1 MMLLE
6 AVYHRPK
13 QNWAYAYDGKTLHLR
28 LRTKKDDV
36 ATVEAIVGDKYAW
49 DQTLTTVPMRIF
61 SSDALFD
68 YWETAVIPPFRR
80 LRYAFRL
87 TSGAESII
95 FSDKGVELTL
105 PDNSNSFFDFPYINP
120 IDVFA
125 PPAWVKDAVFYQI
138 FPERFANG
146 DPSLS
151 PKNVLPWGGEPT
163 PQNFFGGD
171 LQGVIDHLDHISE
184 LGINAVYF
192 TPLFEAT
199 TNHKYDTQDYMKVDP
214 HFGTNEKLKELVDAC
229 HARGIRVLLDAVFN
243 HSGKTF
249 PPFVDAQKNGQQSKY
264 ADWFYVREWPLQVVD
279 GVPSYET
286 FAFEPLMPKL
296 NTEHPEVK
304 QYLFEVA
311 RYWIEE
317 IGIDGWRLDVANEV
331 DHQFWREFRKT
342 VKDVNPEA
350 YILGEIWHDSMMW
363 LQGDQFDAVMNYPF
377 TNAVLDFFAYQTID
391 ATSFAHAIGT
401 QLAAYPQQVTEAA
414 FNLLDSHDTP
424 RLLTICEDNTEA
436 MKLSSLF
443 QLTYPGTPCIYY
455 GDEVGINGAGDPGC
469 RKCMVWDEAE
479 QNGELLQFY
488 KAAIGLRHRY
498 SALRSTDIRFVHVG
512 AEDGTLVY
520 ERRDGDQRLLV
531 ALNARGKAADVSFTI
546 DSAASAGQDAAPH
559 AVAFTGFASKE
570 VAAAENAAPAEA
582 LKAEVNTVTAEA
594 AEEMDVAAV
603 QGNDL
608 TDAAAAVV
616 KSNNDSTWSV
626 LLSSVIEIA
635 ESSSVASNAAG
646 KLKLTL
652 PAYGFVIL
660 EQAKADV

>member
-1 MMLLE
+1 MLLE

-36 ATVEAIVGDKYAW
+36 AAVEAIVGDKYAW
-49 DQTLTTVPMRIF
+49 EQTTTTVPMRIL
-61 SSDALFD
+61 SSDARFD

-87 TSGAESII
+87 TSGSESILLT
-95 FSDKGVELTL
+95 DKGFELLL
-105 PDNSNSFFDFPYINP
+105 PNNPNSFFDFPYINP
-120 IDVFA
+120 IDVFE

-146 DPSLS
+146 DPSLD
-151 PKNVLPWGGEPT
+151 PANVLPWGGEPT
-163 PQNFFGGD
+163 PYNFFGGD
-171 LQGVIDHLDHISE
+171 LQGVIDHLDHISA

-214 HFGTNEKLKELVDAC
+214 QFGTNEKLKELVDAC

-249 PPFVDAQKNGQQSKY
+249 PPFVDAQVNGQQSKY

-331 DHQFWREFRKT
+331 DHQFWREFRQT
-342 VKDVNPEA
+342 VKRVNPEA

-391 ATSFAHAIGT
+391 AADFANAIGS

-424 RLLTICEDNTEA
+424 RLLTICGDNTET

-469 RKCMVWDEAE
+469 RKCMVWDPAE
-479 QNGELLQFY
+479 QNSELLAFY
-488 KAAIGLRHRY
+488 TAAIGLRHKY
-498 SALRSTDIRFVHVG
+498 SALRSADISFVHVG
-512 AEDGTLVY
+512 QADGTLVY
-520 ERRDGDQRLLV
+520 ERRDGDQRLLI
-531 ALNARGKAADVSFTI
+531 ALNARGEAADLSFAI
-546 DSAASAGQDAAPH
+546 AAAPVNQGAQQH
-559 AVAFTGFASKE
+559 EIAFTGFSG
-570 VAAAENAAPAEA
+570 
-582 LKAEVNTVTAEA
+582 KAELDVSVSKDGAAVIEA
-594 AEEMDVAAV
+594 AVSGRPKGADSA
-603 QGNDL
+603 
-608 TDAAAAVV
+608 
-616 KSNNDSTWSV
+616 DSTANTEDVNVLSESAWST
-626 LLSSVIEIA
+626 LLASEG
-635 ESSSVASNAAG
+635 ESATRLSKTTSTVDG
-646 KLKLTL
+646 KLQFTL
-652 PAYGFVIL
+652 PAYGYVIL
-660 EQAKADV
+660 EQTAL